1 MRVKHPTRVTEKL
14 APGMPLLEL
23 DDLRVHYGGIKAL
36 KGISLTIEAGEIV
49 AMIGANGAGKTTT
62 LKTIVRLLPIAGGT
76 LRFCGRHIAVRS
88 TEDLVEAGI
97 SLVPEGRAIFPN
109 LSVRENLE
117 LGAYLHRDPQAMK
130 ETLEDVT
137 NLFPRLGERM
147 SQEGGTLSGGEQ
159 QMLAIGRALMARPS
173 LLLLD
178 EPSLG
183 IAPKL
188 VQQIFAAIAKIA
200 EAGVTILLVEQNTR
214 IALKVSKRAYVLR
227 TGEIALFGAS
237 SELAKDPEIQ
247 AAYLGG

>member
-1 MRVKHPTRVTEKL
+1 
-14 APGMPLLEL
+14 
-23 DDLRVHYGGIKAL
+23 
-36 KGISLTIEAGEIV
+36 
-49 AMIGANGAGKTTT
+49 MIGANGAGKTTT
-62 LKTIVRLLPIAGGT
+62 LKTIVRLLPVAGGT
-76 LRFCGRHIAVRS
+76 LRFCGRDIGGQS
-88 TEDLVEAGI
+88 TEDMVEAGI

-137 NLFPRLGERM
+137 GLFPRLGERM

-188 VQQIFAAIAKIA
+188 VQQIFAAIRQIA
-200 EAGVTILLVEQNTR
+200 AAGVTIMVVEQNTR
-214 IALKVSKRAYVLR
+214 IALATARRAYVLR
-227 TGEIALFGAS
+227 TGEIALSGDAK
-237 SELAKDPEIQ
+237 ELAANPEIQ